1 MVFDCSD
8 LEIHQ
13 TCTYGFDMTLDLSSA
28 RQIRLHQSAQGL
40 LYDIAKRVRSG
51 YHWWVIGEV
60 PASKILAVTAK
71 LIARYDTTASAVT
84 RSRRKAAGDAS
95 VTLMVWPLRNDP
107 AGYTTRFGFLLLA
120 TEHLDGEVMYD
131 GRRKPVRV
139 DLYASGNA
147 VYHLMPEQVTV
158 ERKALRP
165 LRPGPKPKR
174 KTENQMDQKPM
185 VRSDVKWVYDWR
197 LSAKSLDLMR
207 QRFRASVTDPA
218 ALLRLRKAY
227 VSLPMT
233 SGYRRQ
239 LRTVLTDTKVVWKM
253 THTPRVVAARQAIK
267 EGRLAD
273 PFAVSTLP
281 YIRGFPVLY
290 DTPAMT
296 LGLYLTTVEKARK
309 EVERRALETVQAD
322 HAEITLALENSEAE
336 PLGGV

>member
-1 MVFDCSD
+1 MVFGYLD
-8 LEIHQ
+8 LVTHL
-13 TCTYGFDMTLDLSSA
+13 TCTYGEGMTLDLSSA
-28 RQIRLHQSAQGL
+28 RQIKLHRSAQAL

-51 YHWWVIGEV
+51 YHWWVTGAV

-107 AGYTTRFGFLLLA
+107 VGYTTRFGFLLLA

-139 DLYASGNA
+139 DLYANGNA
-147 VYHLMPEQVTV
+147 VFHLMPEQVTV
-158 ERKALRP
+158 ERKA

-197 LSAKSLDLMR
+197 LSAKSLELMR
-207 QRFRASVTDPA
+207 QRFRAALTDPA

-227 VSLPMT
+227 VALPMT
-233 SGYRRQ
+233 SSYRRQ
-239 LRTVLTDTKVVWKM
+239 LRTVLTEAKVTWKM

-281 YIRGFPVLY
+281 YIRGFPTLY

-296 LGLYLTTVEKARK
+296 LGLYLDATEKARK
-309 EVERRALETVQAD
+309 EVERHAIETVQAD
-322 HAEITLALENSEAE
+322 HTEIPLPLENPEAE
-336 PLGGV
+336 LLGGI